1 MTTRHYATE
10 LSDYLDGDLGP
21 EERAELEAHL
31 ADCPACAGTL
41 AELRIV
47 VDAAAR
53 APELPPEHD
62 LWPGIEARL
71 SPRSERRDRVI
82 DLASRR
88 RVIMTVPQLL
98 AAGLALI
105 LFSAGAVWLAVGG
118 RGETSAESAV
128 ALTSPV
134 TTVAFTD
141 LDRTI
146 AALEQEYVSR
156 RDELDPETIRV
167 VERNLAII
175 DRAIGEAREAL
186 AGDPSSAF
194 LSSHL
199 AGTMRRKM
207 DLLRQAAVIAQTEI

>member
-1 MTTRHYATE
+1 MTTRHYTTE

-21 EERAELEAHL
+21 DERAELEAHL
-31 ADCPACAGTL
+31 ADCPSCAGTL

-47 VDAAAR
+47 VDAAAG

-98 AAGLALI
+98 AAALALI

-118 RGETSAESAV
+118 RGETSVDSAV
-128 ALTSPV
+128 ALATPV

-146 AALEQEYVSR
+146 EALEQEYVSR

-186 AGDPSSAF
+186 AADPSSAF

-199 AGTMRRKM
+199 VSTMRRKM